1 MAVGEGKFQLYS
13 FIDPPLQAGT
23 YRFRTDQLLS
33 ADGATGNKGPTD
45 LPVEQLDTFVRI
57 RSPRYQLPPDQVL
70 STFPPANA
78 EGSFGARL
86 PQIVIKRRTLPW
98 ERDLAGQPS
107 TTPWLALVLIAEG
120 EAELKMNQP
129 VADCVTPGMVLDG
142 IADSELG
149 NYLSVRKSVI
159 DKVLPTQ
166 KDVPLL
172 AHAREVDIND
182 TELMMGDDDG
192 FLAVVVSNRLPVPAR
207 DADGNEVPV
216 KYLAC
221 LVNLEGQ
228 FSVLLPEAPPQP
240 PKFTIIDTYE
250 YSVVDVAGWDHVV
263 SGHDATAV
271 NPVNVVNGVN
281 EINVEAAGG
290 APLLAAEAAQAGG
303 SVTKY
308 TALSPSGAQAYQG
321 SIHWTLDDAVQV
333 ESNVYVEM
341 AQDFLVADA
350 SYYAQALDPVYRFPV
365 LLHWSF
371 TSVGDTTFKLLMEQV
386 DSQLFGG
393 LADPNRP
400 TLGDHQPAGGRPPIE
415 VVETGHVGL
424 PNRTRRGD
432 EVRIWYR
439 GPFVAH
445 PTVDPPGGRLGLAH
459 ASDQLRII
467 VPDGREDLSLAAAFE
482 IGRLLALSKP
492 AIVGSLLRW
501 RQSGYQ
507 AARGNTIWGGF
518 GGLLGEFFGEVEGL
532 AFDSTLP
539 LRFGREFVKRA
550 ADAPGELIGPPRG
563 LFDPGRP
570 INVDGDAPQL
580 LADGFGFGA
589 EVLSGTAFQMLDGIR
604 NTEVPVF
611 GAMLQGLDQGQIN
624 ATLRDGLDR
633 ALTGLVSGT
642 LANGFMQHPVAGPTI
657 PLGRRRAQPVAD
669 RLDELLDAGHFDE
682 RANRAEDPR

>member
-45 LPVEQLDTFVRI
+45 LPVDRLDTFVRI
-57 RSPRYQLPPDQVL
+57 RSPRYQLPPDQVM

-129 VADCVTPGMVLDG
+129 VGDCVTPGMVLDG

-149 NYLSVRKSVI
+149 NYLSVRQSVI
-159 DKVLPTQ
+159 DKVFPTK

-228 FSVLLPEAPPQP
+228 FDVLIPEAPPQP
-240 PKFTIIDTYE
+240 PTFSILDIYE
-250 YSVVDVAGWDHVV
+250 TSVVDVAGWDHVV
-263 SGHDATAV
+263 SGHTAEAI
-271 NPVNVVNGVN
+271 NP
-281 EINVEAAGG
+281 INVEVAGG
-290 APLLAAEAAQAGG
+290 APLAAQAGA

-308 TALSPSGAQAYQG
+308 TALSPSGAQAYQA
-321 SIHWTLDDAVQV
+321 SAHWTLDDAVTV

-341 AQDFLVADA
+341 AQGFTVAA
-350 SYYAQALDPVYRFPV
+350 GGYYAQLLDPVYRFPV

-400 TLGDHQPAGGRPPIE
+400 TLADRQPAGGRPPIE

-424 PNRTRRGD
+424 PSRTRRGD
-432 EVRIWYR
+432 EVRVWYR

-445 PTVDPPGGRLGLAH
+445 PTEDPPGGRLVLAH
-459 ASDQLRII
+459 ASDQLRIV

-507 AARGNTIWGGF
+507 AARSNTIWGGLD
-518 GGLLGEFFGEVEGL
+518 GLLGEFFGAVDGL
-532 AFDSTLP
+532 TFDSSLAV
-539 LRFGREFVKRA
+539 RFGREFVKRA
-550 ADAPGELIGPPRG
+550 AGAPGELIGPPRA
-563 LFDPGRP
+563 LFDPGRS

-580 LADGFGFGA
+580 LANGFGFGA
-589 EVLSGTAFQMLDGIR
+589 EVLRGSTIQMLDGIR
-604 NTEVPVF
+604 NTEVPVA
-611 GAMLQGLDQGQIN
+611 GALLQGLDQGQIN
-624 ATLRDGLDR
+624 ATLRDALDR
-633 ALTGLVSGT
+633 TLTGLVSGT
-642 LANGFMQHPVAGPTI
+642 LAKEFMQHPVAGPTI

-669 RLDELLDAGHFDE
+669 RLDELLDGGHFDE
-682 RANRAEDPR
+682 RGTRLEDPR